1 MTRASLVVL
10 ALPVAVA
17 CFGAWD
23 VLRQERRAMELVEV
37 THEPME
43 GERG

>member
-17 CFGAWD
+17 CFGAW
-23 VLRQERRAMELVEV
+23 LRRQERRAMELVEV

-43 GERG
+43 GET